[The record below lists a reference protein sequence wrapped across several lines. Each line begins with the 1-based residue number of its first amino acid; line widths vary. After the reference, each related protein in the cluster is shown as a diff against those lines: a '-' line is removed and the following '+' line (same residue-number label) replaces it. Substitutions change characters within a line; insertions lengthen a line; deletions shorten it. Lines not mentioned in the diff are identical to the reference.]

1 MSRTRSK
8 AQSQEDANATPVN
21 STDAHSGIGVINV
34 GGMMTLAVVGIV
46 ALVIVA
52 ATAFVLAQN
61 SSSPQAVASVAQ
73 QVQPAQQVAPQVPS
87 SAQAQAK
94 PPTTVQQVQPAQQA
108 APQAPSNAQAQA
120 KPPTTVQ
127 QSTGDAGAQG
137 RQAPDFAVPTLE
149 GGTFTLSEQ
158 RGKPIVLFI
167 MAYWCATCVPEAQ
180 ALAELHQKYGDQV
193 TIIAL
198 DVDPSSTPERLQ
210 KFREWV
216 GEPDY
221 VWAFDQG
228 QRVAQA
234 YRVRSLDTTII
245 INQAGQI
252 VYSDAYPTRYE
263 TLEEQIRKLL
273 G

>member
-94 PPTTVQQVQPAQQA
+94 PPPRFSKSSRLSRRRPRPHPTHKLRPSHPPRFSNQPAIPGHRDA
-108 APQAPSNAQAQA
+108 RHPISPSPLLRGERSPSPNSGADPLSSSSWPTGAPPVSPRRRPWPN
-120 KPPTTVQ
+120 
-127 QSTGDAGAQG
+127 SI
-137 RQAPDFAVPTLE
+137 RSM
-149 GGTFTLSEQ
+149 GT
-158 RGKPIVLFI
+158 R
-167 MAYWCATCVPEAQ
+167 
-180 ALAELHQKYGDQV
+180 
-193 TIIAL
+193 
-198 DVDPSSTPERLQ
+198 
-210 KFREWV
+210 
-216 GEPDY
+216 
-221 VWAFDQG
+221 
-228 QRVAQA
+228 
-234 YRVRSLDTTII
+234 
-245 INQAGQI
+245 
-252 VYSDAYPTRYE
+252 
-263 TLEEQIRKLL
+263 
-273 G
+273 